1 MKRALLVIMALAG
14 TAGAQVTRTVS
25 AGSIMTPTGPGTV
38 ADSAIDQLE
47 RIIQRYPDSPL
58 RAGALFELGELL
70 VRRADERFA
79 VSQRGDSTSSGGG
92 LSHPDYSEAIARYQ
106 ELITKYPNFDQI
118 DGAAYTLGTL
128 YSFDQRYAEA
138 VPMFELVGAKEKSP
152 LRAEALFR
160 LGDAEFEL
168 ASGEKG
174 DARLALFAKAATAYE
189 RAVAVAPP
197 DGDVYF
203 LSLYK
208 LGWAY
213 YNTATSQ
220 HPEGYSKAVEVFG
233 QLVDAYDKLTPER
246 QQRLALRGEAM
257 DYMAVSFTQVGG
269 APAANRFFGARG
281 DSTSLKI
288 PVLRRVAARLRDQGA
303 FPKAVDAYQELL
315 IEAPDDSSALSDSRE
330 IIDIYQNRT
339 IEPEKAQQAR
349 LALVQKFGPGSSW
362 VAANP
367 TLGQQAATAREQV
380 LREAAQYEL
389 AKAQAG
395 RVPTTVA
402 KGGGVGGRRPAPGKR
417 APGDTAA
424 SVGATGGAVGT
435 VTAAQREHYVESA
448 RLYGLYLGDYGQSDS
463 ARAVDVHYAD
473 ALYGAGDYRRA
484 GTEYTRAAYGFPKD
498 SADPAIRQSSQL
510 AAQNAIVAWDSV
522 ETANKADKLVQD
534 SLFAAVD
541 RYAARYPQSE
551 IAKRALVE
559 KGKRAAEA
567 QRWDVEASTF
577 RTYAAMYPN
586 DAYTPT
592 AQKQV
597 GDALYKQGSYADAQA
612 QWDTAYTSASRSG
625 RKGLADSV
633 KLLQQGAASAYADSL
648 VKHGQY
654 GQAATEVYV
663 AFADKNPSSS
673 KAPDALRNAIET
685 YLLADS
691 VARVKGGG
699 DSSESKANKAK
710 AAELSNR
717 LVTQYPTY
725 QYRLQYQ
732 VLYADLLWQLGLGDQ
747 SIAATRSVIAQN
759 PAWKGRADAEIK
771 IAVRLDSLSRAKEA
785 AAQYEQFASDFP
797 KDPRAADALYNAAVT
812 YVQGQDSLSGAKVYG
827 EFATRFPADKRAA
840 QARVL
845 RVTLLKAAGDSTGA
859 GVELARLCGGPNA
872 PAELKGDCAKR
883 AGRAAFATGVAQFMK
898 YRAMRLVIPSVASLT
913 AAGVKR
919 LSKPKLD
926 ALALVTRDFT
936 QAIESGDPDYIAAGS
951 YYIGLAQW
959 EYGNFLK
966 NVVLPRSLSD
976 ADRQAASAGAAQ
988 QGQAYY
994 LQAQKTWQ
1002 ALLDKATR
1010 DNIKNKWIDLA
1021 GDGVQGKVPD
1031 TPPTASA
1038 GGEVPYAG

>member
-1 MKRALLVIMALAG
+1 MPAA
-14 TAGAQVTRTVS
+14 AQVTRAVS
-25 AGSIMTPTGPGTV
+25 KGEVGTTMFGPGTV

-79 VSQRGDSTSSGGG
+79 ASQRGDTTATANG
-92 LSHPDYSEAIARYQ
+92 LAHPDYTEAIARYQ
-106 ELITKYPNFDQI
+106 ELITKYPTFSQI

-128 YSFDQRYAEA
+128 YSFDQRYADA
-138 VPMFELVGAKEKSP
+138 VPMFELVGTKEKSP

-174 DARLALFAKAATAYE
+174 DARLALFAKSATAYE

-220 HPEGYSKAVEVFG
+220 HPEGYSKAVDIFG

-246 QQRLALRGEAM
+246 QQRLGLRGEAL

-269 APAANRFFGARG
+269 APAANRFFAARG
-281 DSTSLKI
+281 DSTAIKI
-288 PVLRRVAARLRDQGA
+288 PVLRRVAAKLRDQGA

-339 IEPEKAQQAR
+339 IEPEKAQTAR
-349 LALVQKFGPGSSW
+349 LAFVQKFGPGSSW
-362 VAANP
+362 IAANP
-367 TLGQQAATAREQV
+367 TLATDAATAREKV
-380 LREAAQYEL
+380 LRESAQYEL
-389 AKAQAG
+389 AKAQEG
-395 RVPTTVA
+395 RRVA
-402 KGGGVGGRRPAPGKR
+402 AVAAPAKRGKGKGGGA
-417 APGDTAA
+417 DTTGV
-424 SVGATGGAVGT
+424 SATGAAVGT
-435 VTAAQREHYVESA
+435 VTAVQREHYGEAA
-448 RLYGLYLGDYGQSDS
+448 RLYGLYLADYGQSDS
-463 ARAVDVHYAD
+463 ARAADVHYAD

-498 SADPAIRQSSQL
+498 TAEPAIRQASQM

-522 ETANKADKLVQD
+522 ETANKADPSAQD

-541 RYAARYPQSE
+541 RYAARYPQSD
-551 IAKRALVE
+551 IAKHALVE

-567 QRWDVEASTF
+567 KRWDVEAATF
-577 RTYAAMYPN
+577 RTYAAMYPT

-612 QWDTAYTSASRSG
+612 QWDTAYVSASRSG

-633 KLLQQGAASAYADSL
+633 RLLQQGAASAYADSL

-654 GQAATEVYV
+654 AQAATEVYV
-663 AFADKNPSSS
+663 AYADKNPSNA
-673 KAPDALRNAIET
+673 KAPDALRNAIES

-691 VARVKGGG
+691 VARVKG
-699 DSSESKANKAK
+699 DSGESKADKLQ
-710 AAELSNR
+710 AAALANR
-717 LVTQYPTY
+717 LITQYPNY
-725 QYRLQYQ
+725 QYRIQYQ
-732 VLYADLLWQLGLGDQ
+732 TLYADLLAQTGQGDQ
-747 SIAATRSVIAQN
+747 SVAALRAVVAQN
-759 PAWKGRADAEIK
+759 PLWKGRADAEIK
-771 IAVRLDSLSRAKEA
+771 IAVRLDSLGRQKDA
-785 AAQYEQFASDFP
+785 AAAYEKFASDFP

-827 EFATRFPADKRAA
+827 EFSSRFPKDARAA

-845 RVTLLKAAGDSTGA
+845 RVTLLKAAGDTNSASADLG
-859 GVELARLCGGPNA
+859 RLCSQTPV
-872 PAELKGDCAKR
+872 PAELKGDCAAR
-883 AGRAAFATGVAQFMK
+883 AGRAAFTTAMAQFMK
-898 YRAMRLVIPSVASLT
+898 YRAIKLVIPTVSQLT

-919 LSKPKLD
+919 ASKPKLD
-926 ALALVTRDFT
+926 MLAVVTRDFT
-936 QAIESGDPDYIAAGS
+936 TVIESGDPNYIAAGS

-959 EYGNFLK
+959 EYGNFL
-966 NVVLPRSLSD
+966 NHVILPRSLSD
-976 ADRQAASAGAAQ
+976 ADRQAATAGAGQ
-988 QGQAYY
+988 QATAYY
-994 LQAQKTWQ
+994 TQGQKTWQ
-1002 ALLDKATR
+1002 ALLDKADH

-1021 GDGVQGKVPD
+1021 RDGVQGRIPD
-1031 TPPTASA
+1031 APPTAMIPVGDA
-1038 GGEVPYAG
+1038 GAGSDHAD